1 MNKSALIA
9 FIITIIAIGTL
20 KAQRKGTDRSG
31 VEKMRIH
38 IDTCQ
43 NFLIPSR
50 LVAEDAPTFNERGS
64 RGIFI
69 PIIAGYLITK
79 GVQEITKI
87 IDDRKNRYIAQYS
100 FSQPDNYFYDQ
111 VSTVNSI
118 DPTGLQFKGFQIVR
132 LLSNKNKQSDTLFY
146 AKFIL
151 DTTEGR
157 FGEMVNT
164 GIFRLRLDSIMVVR
178 PKVKAP
184 KNIKKINI
192 DVEVDFTSSYRSD
205 QGQIYTD
212 APLGKCIYSLRNAPL
227 FGGSAIEK
235 IFYDSLD
242 KAKPEL
248 IGEFFMV
255 PRSAGFYK
263 TENGVLESCYG
274 QGLYSINI
282 SVKETSKS
290 KFIDKIIVLTS
301 DATLN
306 VVSSGLQKKYGNGAS
321 ASPKPSSTS
330 KKK

>member
-43 NFLIPSR
+43 NFLVPSR

-87 IDDRKNRYIAQYS
+87 IDDRKNRYIAQYN

-157 FGEMVNT
+157 FGEIVNT
-164 GIFRLRLDSIMVVR
+164 GIFHLRLDSIMIVR

-184 KNIKKINI
+184 KNIRKINM

-205 QGQIYTD
+205 DGQFYSG
-212 APLGKCIYSLRNAPL
+212 APLGKFIYSLRNAPL
-227 FGGSAIEK
+227 LGNGITERN
-235 IFYDSLD
+235 FYNSIDSV
-242 KAKPEL
+242 KPKL
-248 IGEFFMV
+248 TGECFMV

-263 TENGVLESCYG
+263 TKNGVLEACYG

-282 SVKETSKS
+282 SVKETSKP

-301 DATLN
+301 DPTVN
-306 VVSSGLQKKYGNGAS
+306 VGSAVLQKKYGNGVTTA
-321 ASPKPSSTS
+321 PKPPSTS
-330 KKK
+330 KK

>member
-1 MNKSALIA
+1 MNKST
-9 FIITIIAIGTL
+9 FIIFFLATITCSTL
-20 KAQRKGTDRSG
+20 KAQHKGSDRSG
-31 VEKMRIH
+31 TEKMRLS

-50 LVAEDAPTFNERGS
+50 LAAESAPTFNERGS

-87 IDDRKNRYIAQYS
+87 IDNRKNRYIAQYK

-111 VSTVNSI
+111 VSTVNSM

-132 LLSNKNKQSDTLFY
+132 LLSNKNKKSDTLFY
-146 AKFIL
+146 AKFIV

-157 FGEMVNT
+157 FGEIVNT
-164 GIFRLRLDSIMVVR
+164 GIFRLRLDSIKVVR

-184 KNIKKINI
+184 KNIRKINM

-205 QGQIYTD
+205 QGQFYSD
-212 APLGKCIYSLRNAPL
+212 APLGKFIYSLRNAPL
-227 FGGSAIEK
+227 LGDDPQGT
-235 IFYDSLD
+235 IFYNSIDS
-242 KAKPEL
+242 AKPKL
-248 IGEFFMV
+248 TGECFMV

-263 TENGVLESCYG
+263 TTNGVLETCYG

-282 SVKETSKS
+282 SVKETSKP
-290 KFIDKIIVLTS
+290 KFIDKVIVLTS
-301 DATLN
+301 DPAVN
-306 VVSSGLQKKYGNGAS
+306 VGSAVLQKKYGTGVTTP
-321 ASPKPSSTS
+321 PKPPVT
-330 KKK
+330 KK